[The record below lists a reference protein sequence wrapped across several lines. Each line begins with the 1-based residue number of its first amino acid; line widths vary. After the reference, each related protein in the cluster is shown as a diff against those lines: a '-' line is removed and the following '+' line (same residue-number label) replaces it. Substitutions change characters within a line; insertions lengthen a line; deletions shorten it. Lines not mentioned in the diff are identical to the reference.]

1 MLADIWQFLL
11 DNEPIISS
19 AGAILAT
26 AVAVW
31 KLVGLYSGKGVK
43 SPAPID
49 NNWRNNTW
57 RRPPEKVRRS
67 ASRPSPQFRAE
78 TKAIASSIKA
88 ITMLAS

>member
-57 RRPPEKVRRS
+57 R
-67 ASRPSPQFRAE
+67 SRQKR
-78 TKAIASSIKA
+78 
-88 ITMLAS
+88 

>member
-19 AGAILAT
+19 AGAILAI

-43 SPAPID
+43 SPAPVSHA
-49 NNWRNNTW
+49 WRNTTW
-57 RRPPEKVRRS
+57 RNRQKR
-67 ASRPSPQFRAE
+67 
-78 TKAIASSIKA
+78 
-88 ITMLAS
+88 